1 MSFEIKIYNSF
12 EDSLETIW
20 NNFEKEAESYC
31 FQNSY
36 WLKNWYQSLNNKND
50 IDLHIF
56 LVYQNQKL
64 LFIFPLCIEKK
75 YGLKIL
81 KWQGGNQSDY
91 MGGLI
96 KGESSLEKKEFLLL
110 WKKIKDKLPD
120 FDITYFK
127 NQPEKIGNAINPFV
141 NHLNSFKTSN
151 SRSINLKDSFETFIN
166 NNLKKK
172 FLSDTKRS
180 LNTLNKKG
188 RIDFKIYENVNNSQR
203 KKIIEEILYQKELR
217 LKELNQKNEIDKFS
231 ENFYINFDERKFL
244 NGNLHISS
252 LKFND
257 TIIAMHW
264 GAIYKNTYY
273 YLMPS
278 IAKTEYLKYSPGRLL
293 LYKLVEWC
301 YQKNIKKF
309 DLSLGEESYKKNWSN
324 LKNGLYDLYE
334 TNSLKSYPLF
344 YLLKIRSYLKSL

>member
-96 KGESSLEKKEFLLL
+96 KGESSLEKKEFLL
-110 WKKIKDKLPD
+110 
-120 FDITYFK
+120 
-127 NQPEKIGNAINPFV
+127 
-141 NHLNSFKTSN
+141 
-151 SRSINLKDSFETFIN
+151 
-166 NNLKKK
+166 
-172 FLSDTKRS
+172 
-180 LNTLNKKG
+180 
-188 RIDFKIYENVNNSQR
+188 
-203 KKIIEEILYQKELR
+203 
-217 LKELNQKNEIDKFS
+217 
-231 ENFYINFDERKFL
+231 
-244 NGNLHISS
+244 
-252 LKFND
+252 
-257 TIIAMHW
+257 
-264 GAIYKNTYY
+264 
-273 YLMPS
+273 
-278 IAKTEYLKYSPGRLL
+278 
-293 LYKLVEWC
+293 
-301 YQKNIKKF
+301 
-309 DLSLGEESYKKNWSN
+309 
-324 LKNGLYDLYE
+324 
-334 TNSLKSYPLF
+334 
-344 YLLKIRSYLKSL
+344 